1 MLRHSTGY
9 KNANDGHDT
18 RSLAHYLGHRN
29 LQSTARYAALRQI
42 DLRGSGRIDAA
53 GPRSGGSRF
62 VKITVRYC
70 DDYTEAQVRQFSS
83 CDNVVTGGG
92 SSNGGLTMISIV
104 DDDKSVRES
113 ANSLIRSLGYATA
126 TFASGEEFLESGCL
140 SDTECLIT
148 DVKMPGMSG
157 VDLQS
162 QLIANGNRT
171 PVILVTADPDE
182 RTRERALGAGALGFL
197 IKPIN
202 EESLIACLER
212 ATRTRNSGSQ

>member
-1 MLRHSTGY
+1 MMAT
-9 KNANDGHDT
+9 T
-18 RSLAHYLGHRN
+18 RDRWRTTSGIAICNQRRGIR
-29 LQSTARYAALRQI
+29 RWRRI
-42 DLRGSGRIDAA
+42 VLRGFDKIDVG
-53 GPRSGGSRF
+53 GPRFDGSRF
-62 VKITVRYC
+62 VRSTVRYR
-70 DDYTEAQVRQFSS
+70 DDYTEAQFRQFSS
-83 CDNVVTGGG
+83 CDNVVKGGG

-113 ANSLIRSLGYATA
+113 ASSLVRSLGYATA
-126 TFASGEEFLESGCL
+126 TFASGKEFLESGCL

-148 DVKMPGMSG
+148 DVRMPGMSG

-162 QLIANGNRT
+162 RLIANGNRT
-171 PVILVTADPDE
+171 PIIFVTASPDE

-212 ATRTRNSGSQ
+212 ATGTRNSGPQ

>member
-1 MLRHSTGY
+1 MTIQKHKFDDFPAVT
-9 KNANDGHDT
+9 KCC
-18 RSLAHYLGHRN
+18 HR
-29 LQSTARYAALRQI
+29 
-42 DLRGSGRIDAA
+42 GR
-53 GPRSGGSRF
+53 
-62 VKITVRYC
+62 
-70 DDYTEAQVRQFSS
+70 
-83 CDNVVTGGG
+83 NVERRPIMHTP
-92 SSNGGLTMISIV
+92 MISIV
-104 DDDKSVRES
+104 DDDKSVREA
-113 ANSLIRSLGYATA
+113 ANSLIRSLGYTTA

-212 ATRTRNSGSQ
+212 ATGTRNSGSR

>member
-1 MLRHSTGY
+1 
-9 KNANDGHDT
+9 
-18 RSLAHYLGHRN
+18 
-29 LQSTARYAALRQI
+29 
-42 DLRGSGRIDAA
+42 
-53 GPRSGGSRF
+53 
-62 VKITVRYC
+62 
-70 DDYTEAQVRQFSS
+70 
-83 CDNVVTGGG
+83 
-92 SSNGGLTMISIV
+92 MISIV

-157 VDLQS
+157 VELQS
-162 QLIANGNRT
+162 RLIANGNRT

-182 RTRERALGAGALGFL
+182 RVRERALGAGALGFL

-202 EESLIACLER
+202 EESLIAVSKELPEHTIP
-212 ATRTRNSGSQ
+212 ALNSAAGPRTTAFVSFIVVVLAVFFAAQVWGAGC

>member
-1 MLRHSTGY
+1 MLPLTYVFMIGCV
-9 KNANDGHDT
+9 ATD
-18 RSLAHYLGHRN
+18 
-29 LQSTARYAALRQI
+29 
-42 DLRGSGRIDAA
+42 
-53 GPRSGGSRF
+53 GSRF

-70 DDYTEAQVRQFSS
+70 ADYTEAQVRQFSS

-162 QLIANGNRT
+162 RLIANGNRT

-182 RTRERALGAGALGFL
+182 RIRERALGAGALGFL

-202 EESLIACLER
+202 EESLIACLQR
-212 ATRTRNSGSQ
+212 ATGTRNSGSQ